1 MSLSA
6 ADIQEIMRLVEASH
20 FDELVLEADGT
31 KLVLRRGAAVAQGV
45 LPGSPAA
52 VPPRAAPTSASGAGT
67 AASAPAVT
75 SATAPAAPV
84 AGEGEAV
91 TATMLGT
98 FYRQPKPGA
107 PPFVEVGMPVEA
119 DTVIGIIEVMKLMN
133 TVRAGIKGRVTQI
146 VAADGALVE
155 FGETLIRVAPES

>member
-1 MSLSA
+1 MSLTA

-31 KLVLRRGAAVAQGV
+31 KLVLRRGAAVAQGLV
-45 LPGSPAA
+45 AASPPALVAAPLAPAALVAPVAQPAASPAA
-52 VPPRAAPTSASGAGT
+52 VPAA
-67 AASAPAVT
+67 
-75 SATAPAAPV
+75 
-84 AGEGEAV
+84 EGEAV
-91 TATMLGT
+91 TAPMLGT

-133 TVRAGIKGRVTQI
+133 TVRAGLKGRVTQI

-155 FGETLIRVAPES
+155 FGETLIRVQPEA

>member
-1 MSLSA
+1 VSLTA

-31 KLVLRRGAAVAQGV
+31 KLVLRRGAAVAQGLV
-45 LPGSPAA
+45 AASPPALVAAPLAPAALVAPVAQPAASPAA
-52 VPPRAAPTSASGAGT
+52 VPAA
-67 AASAPAVT
+67 
-75 SATAPAAPV
+75 
-84 AGEGEAV
+84 EGEAV
-91 TATMLGT
+91 TAPMLGT

-133 TVRAGIKGRVTQI
+133 TVRAGLKGRVTQI

-155 FGETLIRVAPES
+155 FGETLIRVQPEA

>member
-31 KLVLRRGAAVAQGV
+31 KLVLRRGAAVAQGLV
-45 LPGSPAA
+45 AGNAPVASAAAAAPAGLRAAATSPAA
-52 VPPRAAPTSASGAGT
+52 QP
-67 AASAPAVT
+67 ASAAAVPV
-75 SATAPAAPV
+75 AAPAA
-84 AGEGEAV
+84 ADGEAV
-91 TATMLGT
+91 TAPMLGT

-107 PPFVEVGMPVEA
+107 PPFIEVGMPVEA

-155 FGETLIRVAPES
+155 FGETLIRVAP

>member
-1 MSLSA
+1 VSLSA

-31 KLVLRRGAAVAQGV
+31 KLVLRRGAAVAQAAATPLV
-45 LPGSPAA
+45 AAPAA
-52 VPPRAAPTSASGAGT
+52 AAAVT
-67 AASAPAVT
+67 APALAAAPAVAAAAAVS
-75 SATAPAAPV
+75 SAGGEPVVAP
-84 AGEGEAV
+84 
-91 TATMLGT
+91 MLGT

-107 PPFVEVGMPVEA
+107 PPFIEVGMPVEA

-133 TVRAGIKGRVTQI
+133 TVRAGIKGAVTEI

-155 FGETLIRVAPES
+155 FGETLIRVQPEA

>member
-1 MSLSA
+1 MSLTA

-31 KLVLRRGAAVAQGV
+31 KLVLRRGAAVAQGLV
-45 LPGSPAA
+45 AASPPALVAAPLAPAALVAPVAQPAA
-52 VPPRAAPTSASGAGT
+52 VPAAEGE
-67 AASAPAVT
+67 VV
-75 SATAPAAPV
+75 TAP
-84 AGEGEAV
+84 
-91 TATMLGT
+91 MLGT

-133 TVRAGIKGRVTQI
+133 TVRAGLKGRVTQI

-155 FGETLIRVAPES
+155 FGETLIRVQPEA